1 MLTPFQDPGSGSHA
15 AACAELAGVC
25 APLRRGWW
33 LAVARSAA
41 LLPGL
46 VALQVFAQV
55 PAPAADPGPDATTA
69 RYGDWAL
76 QCRRNPAEG
85 TGPACEL
92 LHTVMSDAQRP
103 VAQVAIARP
112 SAQAPLKLA
121 VVLPVHVAFAEP
133 PRVSAGAPSDA
144 ALTLAWR
151 RCLPAGCFADADLT
165 DGMVRVWRTQESPG
179 RLVLQDG
186 SGRAVA
192 LPLSFRGLGDA
203 LDALGRQ

>member
-1 MLTPFQDPGSGSHA
+1 MRPGW
-15 AACAELAGVC
+15 
-25 APLRRGWW
+25 LR
-33 LAVARSAA
+33 AVARVAA

-46 VALQVFAQV
+46 VALQVLAQAS
-55 PAPAADPGPDATTA
+55 APAANPGPDTTIA

-76 QCRRNPAEG
+76 QCRRHAPQG

-92 LHTVMSDAQRP
+92 LHTVTPDGQRP

-133 PRVSAGAPSDA
+133 PRISAGAPA
-144 ALTLAWR
+144 TAATALTLVWR

-165 DGMVRVWRTQESPG
+165 DPMARVWRTQDSPG
-179 RLVLQDG
+179 QLALQDG
-186 SGRAVA
+186 SGRAVT

-203 LDALGRQ
+203 LDALERP

>member
-1 MLTPFQDPGSGSHA
+1 MRFHSPVCGRLA
-15 AACAELAGVC
+15 AICGERAG
-25 APLRRGWW
+25 LRASAKRGC

-46 VALQVFAQV
+46 LALQVLAQA
-55 PAPAADPGPDATTA
+55 PAPAANLGPDATTA

-76 QCRRNPAEG
+76 QCRRNAPEG
-85 TGPACEL
+85 SGPACEL
-92 LHTVMSDAQRP
+92 LHTVTSDGQRP
-103 VAQVAIARP
+103 VAQLAVARP

-133 PRVSAGAPSDA
+133 PRIAPGAPA
-144 ALTLAWR
+144 ATALTLVWR

-165 DGMVRVWRTQESPG
+165 DAMARVWRTQESPG
-179 RLVLQDG
+179 QLVLQDG

-192 LPLSFRGLGDA
+192 LPVSFRGLSEA
-203 LDALGRQ
+203 LEALERK

>member
-1 MLTPFQDPGSGSHA
+1 MQ
-15 AACAELAGVC
+15 
-25 APLRRGWW
+25 GW
-33 LAVARSAA
+33 LCAVARVAA

-46 VALQVFAQV
+46 VALQVLAQAS
-55 PAPAADPGPDATTA
+55 APAATTGPDATTA

-76 QCRRNPAEG
+76 QCRRNAPEG

-92 LHTVMSDAQRP
+92 LHTVMSDGQRP

-133 PRVSAGAPSDA
+133 PRLSASAPA
-144 ALTLAWR
+144 ATALTLVWR

-165 DGMVRVWRTQESPG
+165 DVMARVWRTQESPG
-179 RLVLQDG
+179 QLALQDG
-186 SGRAVA
+186 SGRAVT

-203 LDALGRQ
+203 LDALGRP